1 MGIQTLAL
9 GDVTDGLSG
18 SVSDVT
24 QTVGPLGSSGPLQ
37 DIVNTSSLLDGLGV
51 NNLDNVLGGSL
62 GGDGP
67 VETGSTASL
76 VRPTESPRPFRISG
90 IPLPI

>member
-1 MGIQTLAL
+1 M
-9 GDVTDGLSG
+9 
-18 SVSDVT
+18 SDVT
-24 QTVGPLGSSGPLQ
+24 ETVSTLGSSGPLQ

-62 GGDGP
+62 GGDGLGG
-67 VETGSTASL
+67 TGSMASW
-76 VRPTESPRPFRISG
+76 VRPNGSFRLG

>member
-1 MGIQTLAL
+1 L
-9 GDVTDGLSG
+9 GDLTDGLTTDGLSDT
-18 SVSDVT
+18 VSDVT
-24 QTVGPLGSSGPLQ
+24 QTVSTLGSSGPLQ

-62 GGDGP
+62 GGNGLGGNGLDG
-67 VETGSTASL
+67 VLG
-76 VRPTESPRPFRISG
+76 RPTESPRPFRISG

>member
-1 MGIQTLAL
+1 M
-9 GDVTDGLSG
+9 
-18 SVSDVT
+18 SDVT
-24 QTVGPLGSSGPLQ
+24 QTVSTLGSSGPLQ

-62 GGDGP
+62 GGDGLGGNGLDGVLGATNGVTP
-67 VETGSTASL
+67 AVSNL
-76 VRPTESPRPFRISG
+76 G